1 MVKAGEG
8 LLKKIKIDVSFVM
21 AVVIDLRRGWK

>member
-8 LLKKIKIDVSFVM
+8 LLTELTIDVSFGM
-21 AVVIDLRRGWK
+21 AVVIDLRRG